1 MSYSNHLDLNLIK
14 LTKNLRAF
22 TKKGKQMAYE
32 QMEKEAKELEK
43 YMKANAP
50 WQDRTGDAREN
61 LNTKVEQKGQKI
73 TIILSN
79 PMYYG
84 YYLEQK
90 MGKRFAIIDPTIKAK
105 SGEVMDS
112 LKGLFK

>member
-1 MSYSNHLDLNLIK
+1 MSYSNQFSMNLLK
-14 LTKNLRAF
+14 LTKNIKAF
-22 TKKGKQMAYE
+22 SKKGKQLAFE
-32 QMEKEAKELEK
+32 QMQKEAKDLEK

-84 YYLEQK
+84 YYLEQR

-105 SGEVMDS
+105 SGEVMES
-112 LKGLFK
+112 LRGLFK

>member
-1 MSYSNHLDLNLIK
+1 MSYSNQFSMNLLK
-14 LTKNLRAF
+14 LTKNIKAF
-22 TKKGKQMAYE
+22 SKKGKQMAFE
-32 QMEKEAKELEK
+32 QMQKEAKDLEK

-61 LNTKVEQKGQKI
+61 LNAKVEQKGQKI

-84 YYLEQK
+84 YYLEQR

-105 SGEVMDS
+105 SGEVMES
-112 LKGLFK
+112 LRGLFK